1 MEGYF
6 HELDRKDIETAEELE
21 LTVQVIRE
29 KLSLS
34 EKRAVSECMGLKE
47 LFYYCMV
54 YTLQGQNVHFFIG
67 KGYSLRVRRKLSVPS
82 MKKIKNEAMNGS
94 K

>member
-6 HELDRKDIETAEELE
+6 HELDRKDNETAEELE

-34 EKRAVSECMGLKE
+34 EKRAVSE
-47 LFYYCMV
+47 
-54 YTLQGQNVHFFIG
+54 
-67 KGYSLRVRRKLSVPS
+67 
-82 MKKIKNEAMNGS
+82 
-94 K
+94 

>member
-6 HELDRKDIETAEELE
+6 HELDRKDNETAEELE

-54 YTLQGQNVHFFIG
+54 
-67 KGYSLRVRRKLSVPS
+67 
-82 MKKIKNEAMNGS
+82 
-94 K
+94 

>member
-1 MEGYF
+1 MILPPTKRTTGGGEKNWRFWRQIVEGYF
-6 HELDRKDIETAEELE
+6 HELDRKDNETAEELE

-54 YTLQGQNVHFFIG
+54 
-67 KGYSLRVRRKLSVPS
+67 
-82 MKKIKNEAMNGS
+82 
-94 K
+94 